1 MLDSKNDKFLMSFGK
16 MPIANNFLSKADFK
30 DEFFYEMKVG
40 FNEKYSLFKLLE
52 HPKPEQMFNS
62 KYPFLTGSSKFMVNH
77 FQKFS
82 DFISKNFIK
91 TGEKIIEIGCN
102 DGTMLNFFDRNKF
115 DCLSFEPSINIAK
128 IAENKYLKIIPDFFS
143 CNHDL
148 SKKFINETKVI
159 YAANV
164 ICHIPDL
171 NNLIKNVDKFL
182 SKDGLFIFEEPY
194 LGSMIEKVSYDQ
206 IYDEHIYIFS
216 VSSIKKIFDEFSF
229 ELIDTI
235 PQTTHGGSMRYVLA
249 RKGQYDIQNSVNKIE
264 DSEKK
269 IKLDSFE
276 GLLEFKKK
284 CLLSKEQTL
293 NSIQEYKKKGFSI
306 SGYAATSKSTTIL
319 NFCGIDKKLID
330 CIYDTTPDKIGK
342 FSPGMHIP
350 IINYNEFKNNYPD
363 VVYLFAWNHKDE
375 IFKKEKIYNKRGG
388 KWFSHVNLK

>member
-1 MLDSKNDKFLMSFGK
+1 MLDSKNYKFLMSFGK

-30 DEFFYEMKVG
+30 NEFFYEMKVG
-40 FNEKYSLFKLLE
+40 FNENYSLFKLLE

-62 KYPFLTGSSKFMVNH
+62 KYPFLTGSSKFMAGH

-82 DFISKNFIK
+82 EYISKNFIK
-91 TGEKIIEIGCN
+91 IDEKIIEIGCN

-115 DCLSFEPSINIAK
+115 DCLGFEPSKNIAK
-128 IAENKYLKIIPDFFS
+128 IAKNKNLKIIPDFFS

-148 SKKFINETKVI
+148 SKKFINKTKVI

-171 NNLIKNVDKFL
+171 NNLIKNVDKLL

-194 LGSMIEKVSYDQ
+194 LGSMVEKVSYDQ

-216 VSSIKKIFDEFSF
+216 VSSIKKIFDEFNF

-235 PQTTHGGSMRYVLA
+235 PQITHGGSMRYMLA
-249 RKGQYDIQNSVNKIE
+249 RKGKYDIQGSVRKSE
-264 DSEKK
+264 DYEKK

-375 IFKKEKIYNKRGG
+375 IFKKEEIYNKRGG

>member
-16 MPIANNFLSKADFK
+16 MPIANNFLSKTDFNN
-30 DEFFYEMKVG
+30 EFFYEMKVG
-40 FNEKYSLFKLLE
+40 FNENYSLFKLLE

-62 KYPFLTGSSKFMVNH
+62 KYPFLTGSSKFMVGH

-82 DFISKNFIK
+82 EFISKNFIK
-91 TGEKIIEIGCN
+91 TGEKIIEVGCN
-102 DGTMLNFFDRNKF
+102 DGTMLSFFDRSKF
-115 DCLSFEPSINIAK
+115 DCLGFEPSTNIAK
-128 IAENKYLKIIPDFFS
+128 IAEKKNLKIIPDFFS

-148 SKKFINETKVI
+148 SKKFINKTKVI

-194 LGSMIEKVSYDQ
+194 LGSMVEKVSYDQ

-249 RKGQYDIQNSVNKIE
+249 RKGEYDIQNSVNKNE
-264 DSEKK
+264 DNEKR
-269 IKLDSFE
+269 IKLDIFE

-375 IFKKEKIYNKRGG
+375 IFKKEELYNKRGG

>member
-319 NFCGIDKKLID
+319 NFCGIDKKLVD

-363 VVYLFAWNHKDE
+363 VVYLFAWNHKKE
-375 IFKKEKIYNKRGG
+375 IFKKEEVYNKRGG